1 MRPPRVLLLSLL
13 TAPMFWSAVHAE
25 PVADGESSSWV
36 DKWLQGP
43 GMTGNWFGTRTS
55 LTALGVRPS
64 ITYVTD
70 LQANVLGGLRKASA
84 YAGQLNVDLRFDME
98 KLAGLPGLSLDM
110 SGNWASGSDLSNSI
124 GNVFDVAQAFDGT
137 EVRLYTLFLRQ
148 ALFEGRLDV
157 KAGRFATGDDFLVG
171 PSFVGLVNEALNPRM
186 TVVQINVPGVTTGP
200 NATWGGRVVARPTE
214 ALSVTAGAFYSDPSL
229 DQLTTNG
236 TEFAIDAGNGYF
248 AIGEATYHLNHG
260 KGATG
265 LPGHYRIGG
274 YYDSNRFASF
284 TDPAS
289 QRRGNYGFYLTGEQM
304 VFRELGAVS
313 VQGLSV
319 YGSVIYAPQE
329 RINAIP
335 YFAEVAL
342 GYQGLLPGRDSDVA
356 AMALYYGGFSRYL
369 PGQTYE
375 LTLEWTYAL
384 VVAPWLTIQPDIQ
397 YIVHPSGK
405 SSVSNALVVGVQLSL
420 QF

>member
-13 TAPMFWSAVHAE
+13 TAPMIWSAVHAE

-124 GNVFDVAQAFDGT
+124 GNVFDVAQTFDGT

-148 ALFEGRLDV
+148 VLFERRLDV

-171 PSFVGLVNEALNPRM
+171 PSFVGLVNEALKPRM
-186 TVVQINVPGVTTGP
+186 TLVQINVPGVTTGP
-200 NATWGGRVVARPTE
+200 NATWGGRVIARPTE
-214 ALSVTAGAFYSDPSL
+214 ALSVTAGAFYSEPGL
-229 DQLTTNG
+229 DQLTANG
-236 TEFAIDAGNGYF
+236 TEFAIDTRNGYF
-248 AIGEATYHLNHG
+248 AIGEATYHLNQG
-260 KGATG
+260 TAATG
-265 LPGHYRIGG
+265 LPGHYQVGG
-274 YYDSNRFASF
+274 
-284 TDPAS
+284 
-289 QRRGNYGFYLTGEQM
+289 
-304 VFRELGAVS
+304 
-313 VQGLSV
+313 
-319 YGSVIYAPQE
+319 
-329 RINAIP
+329 
-335 YFAEVAL
+335 
-342 GYQGLLPGRDSDVA
+342 
-356 AMALYYGGFSRYL
+356 
-369 PGQTYE
+369 
-375 LTLEWTYAL
+375 
-384 VVAPWLTIQPDIQ
+384 
-397 YIVHPSGK
+397 
-405 SSVSNALVVGVQLSL
+405 
-420 QF
+420 